1 MNSFKALIVDKTD
14 ENTEMSVKN
23 LNMED
28 LSEGEVV
35 IDVHY
40 SSVNYKDGMVAE
52 KGAIAEYFPIIPGID
67 LAGEVIES
75 SDATFKKGDAV
86 IATSYKIGTGISGGF
101 SEVARVPAEYVVPL
115 PDGMTLKESMELGTA
130 GLTAGISITK
140 LELAGITPDS
150 GEVLVAGASGGVGSL
165 SISMLAALGYDIV
178 ASTGSMDEADYL
190 KSLGA
195 SKVIHRDD
203 VENNNDKPVNKPLY
217 QAAIDPVGGKT
228 TEFII
233 KSLKPEG
240 ALATFGLVGGTE
252 VNTTVLP
259 FIGRGVHWLGVDSV
273 FYPMAPRKK
282 VWDRLSSDLKPEIP
296 GKDVVN
302 EVSLE
307 ELPQVL
313 HDIIDGEVRGRTI
326 VNLKNS

>member
-1 MNSFKALIVDKTD
+1 MNSFKALVTDKTND
-14 ENTEMSVKN
+14 GTEMSIQS
-23 LNMED
+23 LNIED
-28 LSEGEVV
+28 LSEGDVL
-35 IDVHY
+35 IDIHY
-40 SSVNYKDGMVAE
+40 SSVNYKDGMVAA
-52 KGAIAEYFPIIPGID
+52 KGEIAEYFPIIPGID

-75 SDATFKKGDAV
+75 TDNKFKKGDPV
-86 IATSYKIGTGISGGF
+86 IVTSYKTGTGRSGGF
-101 SEVARVPAEYVVPL
+101 SEVARVPAEWVVPL

-140 LELAGITPDS
+140 LEQAGITPDN
-150 GEVLVAGASGGVGSL
+150 GDVLVAGASGGVGSL
-165 SISMLAALGYDIV
+165 SISMLSALGYDVV

-195 SKVIHRDD
+195 SKVIQRSE
-203 VENNNDKPVNKPLY
+203 VENDNEKPVNKPIY

-228 TEFII
+228 TEYII

-240 ALATFGLVGGTE
+240 ALATFGLVGGVE

-273 FYPMAPRKK
+273 FYPMALRKK
-282 VWDRLSSDLKPEIP
+282 VWNRLATDLKLDIL

-302 EVSLE
+302 EVSLD

-313 HDIIDGEVRGRTI
+313 HDIIDGKVRGRTI
-326 VNLKNS
+326 VNLKRK